1 MNTTNTNTLRNTYNS
16 YNETPAIQ
24 HDDMK
29 FTGTEDLDFPRTRQI
44 LMEQPQIDTKAI
56 YSQRL
61 WNIEYFFQRKRSE
74 LWLDDDTP
82 KNKTNSKNKTKSNKL
97 SPVDK
102 LLLAQ
107 PSYMNPIKNLKQ
119 TS

>member
-1 MNTTNTNTLRNTYNS
+1 MNTTNTNTYNS

-29 FTGTEDLDFPRTRQI
+29 FTSTEDIDFPRTREI
-44 LMEQPQIDTKAI
+44 LIEQPQIDTKTI

-61 WNIEYFFQRKRSE
+61 WNIQYFFERKRSE
-74 LWLDDDTP
+74 LWLDEKPIP
-82 KNKTNSKNKTKSNKL
+82 KNKTNNKNKTKSNKL

-119 TS
+119 T